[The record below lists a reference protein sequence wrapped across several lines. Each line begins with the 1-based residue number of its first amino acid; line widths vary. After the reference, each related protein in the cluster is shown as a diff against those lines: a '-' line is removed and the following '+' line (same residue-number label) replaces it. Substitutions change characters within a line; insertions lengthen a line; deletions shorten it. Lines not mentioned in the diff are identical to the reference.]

1 MINARSISMLKMLRH
16 SWRTFPRRFATK
28 VTTLGGDEVGSGTGI
43 GQITGGVRTNDGPQ
57 KVNTPSKEIVTH
69 LPPLTEPLPN
79 LPEAVYAA
87 PLAESAITKVTTLPN
102 GLRIASEPRYG
113 QFCTVG
119 LVIDSGP
126 RYEVAYPSGVSH
138 FLEKLAFNSTVN
150 FPNKDAI
157 LKELEKNGGICDCQS
172 SRDTLIYAA
181 SIDSRAIDSVTRL
194 LADVTLRPTLSD
206 LEVSLA
212 KRAVNFELE
221 TLGMRPE
228 QEPILM
234 DMIHSAAYR
243 ENTLGLPKLCPLEN
257 LDHIDRKVLMNYL
270 KFHHSPTR
278 MVIAGV
284 GVDHDELVN
293 YVKMYFVEDKAIWE
307 TEALDDLGPKQVD
320 TSIAQYTGGLVKE
333 QCEIPIYAAAGLP
346 ELAHVVL
353 GFEGCSHQD
362 KDFVPL
368 CVLNIMMGGGGS
380 FSAGG
385 PGKGMYSRLYTKVLN
400 RYHWMYSA
408 TAYNHAYADTGLFCI
423 HGSAPPQ
430 HMSDMVE
437 VLTREMMGMAAEP
450 GREELMRSKIQ
461 LQSMLLMNLES
472 RPVVFEDVGRQ
483 VLVTG
488 HRKRPQHFIKEIES
502 VTAAD
507 IQRVAQ
513 RLLSSPPSVAARGD
527 IHNLPEMSY
536 ITNAVSGSG
545 RSGLGRRLSL
555 FK

>member
-1 MINARSISMLKMLRH
+1 MNARGIGMLKTLKH

-28 VTTLGGDEVGSGTGI
+28 VTQVGNDEIGSGTGI
-43 GQITGGVRTNDGPQ
+43 GKITGGVRANDGHS

-69 LPPLTEPLPN
+69 LPPLTEPLPDM
-79 LPEAVYAA
+79 PEAVYAA
-87 PLAESAITKVTTLPN
+87 PMAESAITKVTTLPN

-126 RYEVAYPSGVSH
+126 RYEVAYPGGVSH

-150 FPNKDAI
+150 FPNRDAI

-194 LADVTLRPTLSD
+194 LADVTLRPTLSEQ
-206 LEVSLA
+206 EVNQA
-212 KRAVNFELE
+212 ARAVNFELE

-234 DMIHSAAYR
+234 DMIHAAAYR
-243 ENTLGLPKLCPLEN
+243 DNTLGLPKLCPPETLES
-257 LDHIDRKVLMNYL
+257 IDRAVLMNYL
-270 KFHHSPTR
+270 KHHHSPSR

-284 GVDHDELVN
+284 GVDHDELVEH
-293 YVKMYFVEDKAIWE
+293 VTKYFVEEEAIWE
-307 TEALDDLGPKQVD
+307 SEPQSNEGPKQVD
-320 TSIAQYTGGLVKE
+320 SSIAQYTGGIVKE
-333 QCEIPIYAAAGLP
+333 HCEIPIYAAAGLP

-362 KDFVPL
+362 PDFVAL

-408 TAYNHAYADTGLFCI
+408 TAYNHAYTDTGLFCI

-430 HMSDMVE
+430 HLNDMVE
-437 VLTREMMGMAAEP
+437 VIIREMLSMAAEP

-488 HRKRPQHFIKEIES
+488 HRKRPEHFIKEIEKVS
-502 VTAAD
+502 AAD
-507 IQRVAQ
+507 IQRVAT
-513 RLLSSPPSVAARGD
+513 RLLSSPPSLAARGD
-527 IHNLPEMSY
+527 ITGLPDMSHV
-536 ITNAVSGSG
+536 TNALAAAG

>member
-1 MINARSISMLKMLRH
+1 MPRH
-16 SWRTFPRRFATK
+16 LATK
-28 VTTLGGDEVGSGTGI
+28 VSKPGGDEVGSGTGI
-43 GQITGGVRTNDGPQ
+43 GQITGGVRSTDGPAT
-57 KVNTPSKEIVTH
+57 VNTPSKEIVTH

-79 LPEAVYAA
+79 LPEAIYAA
-87 PLAESAITKVTTLPN
+87 PLAESAVTKVTTLSN

-138 FLEKLAFNSTVN
+138 FLEKLAFNSTLN

-181 SIDSRAIDSVTRL
+181 SIDSRAIESVTRL
-194 LADVTLRPTLSD
+194 LADVTLRPSLSEQ
-206 LEVSLA
+206 EVALA
-212 KRAVNFELE
+212 RRAVNFELE

-234 DMIHSAAYR
+234 DMIHSAAFR
-243 ENTLGLPKLCPLEN
+243 DNTLGLPKLCPLEN

-270 KFHHSPTR
+270 KYHHSPKR
-278 MVIAGV
+278 LVIAGV
-284 GVDHDELVN
+284 GVDHEELVSN
-293 YVKMYFVEDKAIWE
+293 VQRYFVEEKAIWDME
-307 TEALDDLGPKQVD
+307 TLEDLGPNQVD
-320 TSIAQYTGGLVKE
+320 SSVAQYTGGLVKE

-346 ELAHVVL
+346 ELAHVVV

-362 KDFVPL
+362 NDFVPL

-430 HMSDMVE
+430 HMNDMVE
-437 VLTREMMGMAAEP
+437 VITREMMGMAAEP

-488 HRKRPQHFIKEIES
+488 HRKRPEHFIKEIDA

-507 IQRVAQ
+507 VQRVAQ
-513 RLLSSPPSVAARGD
+513 RLLSSAPSVAARGD
-527 IHNLPEMSY
+527 IQNLPEMSQ
-536 ITNAVSGSG
+536 IKSAVSGSG
-545 RSGLGRRLSL
+545 RTGIGRRLSL